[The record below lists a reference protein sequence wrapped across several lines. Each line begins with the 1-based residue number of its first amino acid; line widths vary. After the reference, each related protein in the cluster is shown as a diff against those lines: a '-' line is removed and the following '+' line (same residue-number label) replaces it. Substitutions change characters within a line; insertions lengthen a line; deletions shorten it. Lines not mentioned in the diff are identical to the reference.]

1 MKGVRRMVV
10 VTRNEAARAIA
21 AGRLLEQE
29 FESILREPVG
39 ASSVKS
45 LSVLN
50 KKIGDSSVPL
60 LVKND
65 LRDRIDVA
73 IKQQNCQIKAMAAEM
88 KEKAVQLGKAAGVD
102 YGHSTTTAAAAA
114 DADADA
120 DNNNDNPFVV
130 VNL

>member
-10 VTRNEAARAIA
+10 VTRNEAEKTIA
-21 AGRLLEQE
+21 AGQLLGQE
-29 FESILREPVG
+29 FEGILHEPVS

-50 KKIGDSSVPL
+50 KKIGDSSIPL

-73 IKQQNCQIKAMAAEM
+73 IKQQNNQIKAMAAEI
-88 KEKAVQLGKAAGVD
+88 KEKAVNLGKAAGVD
-102 YGHSTTTAAAAA
+102 YAATA
-114 DADADA
+114 DK
-120 DNNNDNPFVV
+120 NNNSHPFVV
-130 VNL
+130 VDL